1 MYMPR
6 SSGILLHPSSLPGSD
21 GIGSLG
27 KEAFRFVD
35 WLKEAR
41 QTLWQV
47 LPLGPTGYGDSPYAS
62 LSTFAGNPLLI
73 DIDTL
78 ADWGCLSAKQAS
90 EEKPEKTDRI
100 DFGSV
105 VQKKIPLLKT
115 AARQFL
121 ADGNASSAQTA
132 LHEEYENF
140 KKEHDIWLSDYA
152 LFMSIKEV
160 FDEKAK
166 KEENSGA
173 LWNNYWSR
181 DLASHQTQALSVW
194 QAEHKDDIE
203 IHKAVQFFFFKQW
216 FTLKKYANARGV
228 CILGDIPIFV
238 AADSA
243 DVWSHQNLFQLDE
256 NGQPTVLAGV
266 PPDYFSKTGQLWGNP
281 LYNWDAMKNE
291 GYDWWIRRL
300 RHALHLTDYVRIDH
314 FRGFE
319 AYWAVPAGEQ
329 TAVNGTWMQGPGAD
343 LFCAVCNTL
352 KDAAIIAEDL
362 GVITDGVRNLLK
374 QFGFPGMKVLQFAF
388 DTNEAGGAG
397 CTNPFLPHM
406 YEQNSVVY
414 TGTHDNDTTQGWLNH
429 ASEAERALVNEYVCE
444 CIPGLKL
451 TDEQLCPALI
461 GAAFFSAARFA
472 VIPLQDLFALGSE
485 ARMNTPSTCSGAN
498 WSWRMKDSQ
507 FSAEQA
513 ERLKRLSQLS
523 GRNTENGACR

>member
-1 MYMPR
+1 MHMPR
-6 SSGILLHPSSLPGSD
+6 SSGILLHPSSLPGTD

-27 KEAFRFVD
+27 EEAFRFVD
-35 WLKEAR
+35 WLKEA
-41 QTLWQV
+41 QQSLWQV

-78 ADWGCLSAKQAS
+78 VDWGCLSAKQAS
-90 EEKPEKTDRI
+90 DEKPQKTDRV
-100 DFGSV
+100 DFGAV
-105 VQKKIPLLKT
+105 VQKKIPLLKK

-121 ADGNASSAQTA
+121 ENNKAASEQTTFA
-132 LHEEYENF
+132 EEYENF

-152 LFMSIKEV
+152 LFMSIKDF

-166 KEENSGA
+166 KENCNNA
-173 LWNNYWSR
+173 LWNNYWPR
-181 DLASHQTQALSVW
+181 ELALHQKQALALWES
-194 QAEHKDDIE
+194 EHKADIE
-203 IHKAVQFFFFKQW
+203 IHKAIQFFFFKQW
-216 FTLKKYANARGV
+216 FTLKNYANDAG
-228 CILGDIPIFV
+228 ISIIGDIPIFV
-238 AADSA
+238 ASDSA
-243 DVWSHQNLFQLDE
+243 DVWAHQNLFQLNE
-256 NGQPTVLAGV
+256 NGTPTVLAGV
-266 PPDYFSKTGQLWGNP
+266 PPDYFSATGQLWGNP
-281 LYNWDAMKNE
+281 LYNWEAMKND

-300 RHALHLTDYVRIDH
+300 RHALHLTNYVRIDH

-329 TAVNGTWMQGPGAD
+329 TAINGTWMQGPGAN
-343 LFCAVCNTL
+343 LFYAVRNSL
-352 KDAAIIAEDL
+352 GEAAIIAEDL
-362 GVITDGVRNLLK
+362 GVITDGVRDLLN

-429 ASEAERALVNEYVCE
+429 ASEAERALVNEYVCK

-461 GAAFFSAARFA
+461 GSAFFSSARFA
-472 VIPLQDLFALGSE
+472 IIPLQDLFALGSE
-485 ARMNTPSTCSGAN
+485 ARMNTPSTCSKAN
-498 WSWRMKDSQ
+498 WSWRMNDSQ
-507 FSAEQA
+507 FSSKQA
-513 ERLKRLSQLS
+513 EHLKRLSQLS
-523 GRNTENGACR
+523 GRNTENAVR